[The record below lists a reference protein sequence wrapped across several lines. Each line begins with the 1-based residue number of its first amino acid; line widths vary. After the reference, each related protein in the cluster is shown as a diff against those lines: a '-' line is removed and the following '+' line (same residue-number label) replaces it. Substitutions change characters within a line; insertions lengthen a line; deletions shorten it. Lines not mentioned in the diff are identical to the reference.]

1 MVEKYLGKDQ
11 AEDLFMAS
19 MISGLMPEKQA
30 EHVMDGMEKDGFSI
44 GRFLKGLFGVGTG
57 VASLPFKVIPALA
70 TSGLATGAVAGGAYH
85 YLKDSLTKEDPKEN
99 LNLKAE
105 SMYVN
110 RKRELEDAR
119 WMNRVRA
126 MRDELKR
133 EYKKMSPEEYTSR
146 YNALIDALD
155 ERKD

>member
-1 MVEKYLGKDQ
+1 MVEKYLGKEQ

-19 MISGLMPEKQA
+19 MISGMMPEKQA
-30 EHVMDGMEKDGFSI
+30 EHLMDGMVKRGFSI
-44 GRFLKGLFGVGTG
+44 GKFLKGLFGVGTG

-85 YLKDSLTKEDPKEN
+85 YLKDAITKGDPREN
-99 LNLKAE
+99 LNLKSE
-105 SMYVN
+105 SMYVL
-110 RKRELEDAR
+110 RKRELEDAK
-119 WMNRVRA
+119 WMDRVRA

-133 EYKKMSPEEYTSR
+133 DYKKMSTEEYAAK
-146 YNALIDALD
+146 YQALQDALD